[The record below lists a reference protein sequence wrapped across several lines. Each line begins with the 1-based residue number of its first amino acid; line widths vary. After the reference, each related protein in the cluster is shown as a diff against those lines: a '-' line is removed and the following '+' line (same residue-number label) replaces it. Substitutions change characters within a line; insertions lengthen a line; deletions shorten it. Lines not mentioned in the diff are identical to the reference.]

1 MSFII
6 IGGLS
11 NLVKLH
17 NIAPRE
23 QNGRDTLAR
32 YKVQTRAAG
41 LASLEILE
49 NKEVDQI
56 FCDWHDDFVIRKI
69 VNGKTYY
76 HFVQVKTKE
85 QRSAQWSLTDL
96 FGVTNKK
103 LKNEDDLIVD
113 KITDSFSG
121 KLLIHT
127 VNFKESCDKVI
138 FLTNIQVKGEVYNLL
153 DALEN
158 EDFSHKTLSK
168 LLNHFSE
175 CFCDD
180 DVYSNDEIKSLISK
194 LVIDCGVDY
203 LNVEGR
209 GFHSLAREKI
219 FQYSEIDLQYSEANE
234 IINSLLLLV
243 ENKTMGILS
252 NPITEEKLEQ
262 LAGIGIDDLLSI
274 LSLSK
279 TAFENLKEGGDINA
293 LKSVSIIQRL
303 LQRSEAP
310 IGAIEY
316 AAKCKVEW
324 DVWYRDNRHIIPE
337 FDLFTLDSVLAKSI
351 KNPLIITFGDLQQSV
366 AEVDSKFKGLD
377 IFVGLNRNIILGGLF
392 SVIVRSQ

>member
-1 MSFII
+1 MIK
-6 IGGLS
+6 GGLNS
-11 NLVKLH
+11 LVKLH

-76 HFVQVKTKE
+76 HFIQVKTKE
-85 QRSAQWSLTDL
+85 QRSAQWSLNDL

-103 LKNEDDLIVD
+103 LKNEDNLIVD
-113 KITDSFSG
+113 KITESFSG

-127 VNFKESCDKVI
+127 VNFKESCEKVI
-138 FLTNIQVKGEVYNLL
+138 FLTNIQVKEEVYNLL
-153 DALEN
+153 NALDN
-158 EDFSHKTLSK
+158 DDFSHKTLSK
-168 LLNHFSE
+168 LLKHFSE
-175 CFCDD
+175 CFCGDD

-209 GFHSLAREKI
+209 GFDSLAREKI
-219 FQYSEIDLQYSEANE
+219 FQYSEIDLQYAEAKE

-243 ENKTMGILS
+243 ESKTMGILS

-279 TAFENLKEGGDINA
+279 TAFESLKEGGDINA
-293 LKSVSIIQRL
+293 LKNVSIIQRL
-303 LQRSEAP
+303 LQRSEVP
-310 IGAIEY
+310 IDAIEY

-324 DVWYRDNRHIIPE
+324 DVWYRDNRHTIPE
-337 FDLFTLDSVLAKSI
+337 FDLITLDSELAKSI
-351 KNPLIITFGDLQQSV
+351 KNPLVITFEDLQQSV
-366 AEVDSKFKGLD
+366 AVVDRKFKGLD
-377 IFVGLNRNIILGGLF
+377 IFAGLNRNIILGGLF